1 MNTIQSVVIHA
12 FIHRG
17 DRVKEYDLIIVGS
30 GSGMNY
36 IGSMIDANPEMKVAV
51 IDKDEPG
58 GICLT
63 RGCIPSKILLY
74 PAELV
79 TGIYKAQHFGI
90 DVQIKNIDF
99 GKIMERMRSK
109 ISSDIRS
116 VEENIRANPRI
127 DYYKSTAEFVE
138 PYTLKA
144 GEEILKAKM
153 IFLSTGSRPSIPYV
167 KGLTD
172 TGYLTSDTVLQM
184 SALPK
189 SLVIIGGGYIAAE
202 YGHFFYAM
210 GSKVTIIGRNPNF
223 LPQAEP
229 EISVLAKRMMS
240 ESMEII
246 TNHEVLE
253 VRQIAEGK
261 QVLLKHRETGEE
273 SQIVAS
279 EILVATGRESN
290 SDLLKPEKGGIEVDK
305 MGWIKVDERLE
316 SSQKNVWVIGDATGK
331 HLFKHV
337 ANHESTIVYYNAVLG
352 RKATVDFH
360 AVPSAV
366 FSEPEIAS
374 VGMSEKEAVAQY
386 GEDSIS
392 IGFYRF
398 QDTGKGIAMDLEDEF
413 VKVILEK
420 ETDKILGAHII
431 GPHASILI
439 HEIIP
444 IMYTPKQSS
453 APIMYSM
460 DIHPSLSEVIKRAFY
475 SRMPTSEYHLI
486 LKALNLE

>member
-1 MNTIQSVVIHA
+1 M
-12 FIHRG
+12 
-17 DRVKEYDLIIVGS
+17 KEYDLIIVGT
-30 GSGMNY
+30 GSGTNY
-36 IGSMIDANPEMKVAV
+36 IGPMLDADPQMKIAV

-74 PAELV
+74 PAELI
-79 TGIYKAQHFGI
+79 TEIHKAQHFGI

-99 GKIMERMRSK
+99 RRIMERMRNK

-116 VEENIRANPRI
+116 IEENLRSNPRI
-127 DYYKSTAEFVE
+127 DYYKATAEFIE

-144 GEEILKAKM
+144 GEAILKGKM
-153 IFLSTGSRPSIPYV
+153 IFLCTGSRPSIPPI
-167 KGLTD
+167 KGLKAIS
-172 TGYLTSDTVLQM
+172 YLTSDDVIKI
-184 SALPK
+184 SELPK
-189 SLVIIGGGYIAAE
+189 SLAIIGGGYIAAE
-202 YGHFFYAM
+202 YGHFFSAM
-210 GSKVTIIGRNPNF
+210 GSKVTIIGRNPYF

-229 EISVLAKRMMS
+229 EISVLAKSMMS
-240 ESMEII
+240 ERMEII

-253 VRQIAEGK
+253 VKHVHNGK
-261 QVLLKHRETGEE
+261 QLLLKHRETGEE
-273 SQIVAS
+273 KNIIAS

-290 SDLLKPEKGGIEVDK
+290 TDLLKPERGGIEVDEK
-305 MGWIKVDERLE
+305 GWIKIDEYLE

-337 ANHESTIVYYNAVLG
+337 ANHESTIVYYNAILKRRV
-352 RKATVDFH
+352 TVDFH

-374 VGMSEKEAVAQY
+374 VGMSEKEALRKY
-386 GEDSIS
+386 GENNII

-398 QDTGKGIAMDLEDEF
+398 QDTGKGLAMDLEDEF
-413 VKVILEK
+413 VKVILQK
-420 ETDKILGAHII
+420 GTDKILGAHII

-444 IMYTPKQSS
+444 AMYTPDQSA

-460 DIHPSLSEVIKRAFY
+460 DIHPSLSEVIKRALY
-475 SRMPTSEYHLI
+475 YRMHLTEYHMM

>member
-1 MNTIQSVVIHA
+1 M
-12 FIHRG
+12 
-17 DRVKEYDLIIVGS
+17 KEYDLIVVGT

-36 IGSMIDANPEMKVAV
+36 IGPMMDANPEMKVAV

-79 TGIYKAQHFGI
+79 TVIQKARHFGI
-90 DVQIKNIDF
+90 DAQIKNIDF
-99 GKIMERMRSK
+99 SKIMDRMRSK
-109 ISSDIRS
+109 ISSDMRS
-116 VEENIRANPRI
+116 IEENLIANPRI
-127 DYYKSTAEFVE
+127 DYYKTTAEFVE
-138 PYTLKA
+138 PYSLKA

-153 IFLSTGSRPSIPYV
+153 IFLCTGSRPSVPFL
-167 KGLTD
+167 KGLKD
-172 TGYLTSDTVLQM
+172 AGYLTSDTVLQM
-184 SALPK
+184 SVLPK
-189 SLVIIGGGYIAAE
+189 SLAIIGGGYIAAE
-202 YGHFFYAM
+202 YGHFFSAM
-210 GSKVTIIGRNPNF
+210 GSKVTIIGRNPYF

-240 ESMEII
+240 ERMEIL

-261 QVLLKHRETGEE
+261 QLLLKHRETGEE
-273 SQIVAS
+273 KSIVTS
-279 EILVATGRESN
+279 DILVATGRESN
-290 SDLLKPEKGGIEVDK
+290 SDLLKPENGGIDVDK
-305 MGWIKVDERLE
+305 MGWIKVDEHLE

-366 FSEPEIAS
+366 FSEPEISS
-374 VGMSEKEAVAQY
+374 VGMSEKEAAAQY
-386 GEDSIS
+386 GEDNIS

-420 ETDKILGAHII
+420 ETGKILGAHII

-444 IMYTPKQSS
+444 IMYTPDQSS

-460 DIHPSLSEVIKRAFY
+460 DIHPSLSEVIKRALY
-475 SRMPTSEYHLI
+475 SRMPINEYHMI

>member
-1 MNTIQSVVIHA
+1 M
-12 FIHRG
+12 HRG
-17 DRVKEYDLIIVGS
+17 GRVKEYDLIIVGT

-36 IGSMIDANPEMKVAV
+36 IGPMMDADPEMKVAV

-79 TGIYKAQHFGI
+79 TEIQKAQHFGI
-90 DVQIKNIDF
+90 DVSIKNIDF
-99 GKIMERMRSK
+99 SKIMERMRSK

-116 VEENIRANPRI
+116 IEDNLRANPRI
-127 DYYKSTAEFVE
+127 DYYKATAEFIE

-144 GEEILKAKM
+144 GKEVLKGKI
-153 IFLSTGSRPSIPYV
+153 IFLCTGSRPSIPSV
-167 KGLTD
+167 KGLD
-172 TGYLTSDTVLQM
+172 DVDYLTSDDVLQI
-184 SALPK
+184 SELPK
-189 SLVIIGGGYIAAE
+189 SLAIIGGGYIAAE
-202 YGHFFYAM
+202 YGHFFSAM
-210 GSKVTIIGRNPNF
+210 GSKVTIIGRNPYF
-223 LPQAEP
+223 LPQTEP

-240 ESMEII
+240 EHMEII

-253 VRQIAEGK
+253 VRQVPEGK

-273 SQIVAS
+273 KQILAS
-279 EILVATGRESN
+279 DILVATGRESN

-305 MGWIKVDERLE
+305 MGWIKVDEHLE

-360 AVPSAV
+360 AVPGAV

-386 GEDSIS
+386 EEDNIL

-398 QDTGKGIAMDLEDEF
+398 QDTGKGLAMDLEDEF

-420 ETDKILGAHII
+420 ETDKVLGAHII

-444 IMYTPKQSS
+444 VMYTSDQSA

-475 SRMPTSEYHLI
+475 SRMPISEYHMI

>member
-1 MNTIQSVVIHA
+1 MYW
-12 FIHRG
+12 G
-17 DRVKEYDLIIVGS
+17 DRVKEYDLIIVGT

-36 IGSMIDANPEMKVAV
+36 IGSIMDANPEMNVAV

-79 TGIYKAQHFGI
+79 NDIHKAQHFGI
-90 DVQIKNIDF
+90 DVQIKSIDF
-99 GKIMERMRSK
+99 SKIMERMRSK
-109 ISSDIRS
+109 ISSDIQS
-116 VEENIRANPRI
+116 IEDNLQANPRI
-127 DYYKSTAEFVE
+127 DYYKATAEFIE

-144 GEEILKAKM
+144 GEEILKGKM
-153 IFLSTGSRPSIPYV
+153 IFLCTGSRPAIPSV
-167 KGLTD
+167 KGLD
-172 TGYLTSDTVLQM
+172 DVGYLTSDDVLHI
-184 SALPK
+184 SELPK
-189 SLVIIGGGYIAAE
+189 SLTIIGGGYIAAE
-202 YGHFFYAM
+202 YGHFFSAM
-210 GSKVTIIGRNPNF
+210 GSKVTIIGRNPHF

-240 ESMEII
+240 ERMEII

-253 VRQIAEGK
+253 VKQIPEGK

-273 SQIVAS
+273 MQIVS
-279 EILVATGRESN
+279 SDILVATGRESN
-290 SDLLKPEKGGIEVDK
+290 SDLLKPEKAGIEIDK
-305 MGWIKVDERLE
+305 LGWIKVDEHLE
-316 SSQKNVWVIGDATGK
+316 SSQKNIWVIGDATGK

-360 AVPSAV
+360 AVPGAV

-386 GEDSIS
+386 EEDNIV

-398 QDTGKGIAMDLEDEF
+398 QDTGKGLAMDLEDEF
-413 VKVILEK
+413 VKVILET
-420 ETDKILGAHII
+420 ETDKVLGAHII

-444 IMYTPKQSS
+444 VMYTSDQSA

-475 SRMPTSEYHLI
+475 SRMPISEYHMI